1 MTMTAAGRFTEARA
15 YLELLMAVDT
25 AVPGWRSLEPEQRWN
40 WFQAL
45 YDEPR
50 TWNAATASGRAATGG
65 KTTSRSRSSPRLGRG
80 SRCSTTLTTLTGPQ
94 GKARLLLRLPIVREL
109 VRGGAQHFDPGRD
122 RPAFEQDLLEQL
134 GC

>member
-1 MTMTAAGRFTEARA
+1 MAA
-15 YLELLMAVDT
+15 DT
-25 AVPGWRSLEPEQRWN
+25 ALPDRRSLEPEQRWN

-80 SRCSTTLTTLTGPQ
+80 SRCSTTLTGPQ
-94 GKARLLLRLPIVREL
+94 GKARLLLQLSIVREL
-109 VRGGAQHFDPGRD
+109 VRGGAKQFDPDRD

-134 GC
+134 GCQQLNDVR